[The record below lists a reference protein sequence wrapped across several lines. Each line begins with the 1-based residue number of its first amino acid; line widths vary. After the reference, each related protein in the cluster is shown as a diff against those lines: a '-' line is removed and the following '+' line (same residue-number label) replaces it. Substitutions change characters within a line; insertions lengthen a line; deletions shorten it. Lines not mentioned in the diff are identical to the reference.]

1 MLLHDFLHF
10 CYCKTFLAGSN
21 GMGQAQSMSLG
32 SSGCEDCSKYTDE
45 NVPDRY
51 VQIPGIVNIAIRKHN
66 FAYRY
71 MHNE

>member
-1 MLLHDFLHF
+1 
-10 CYCKTFLAGSN
+10 
-21 GMGQAQSMSLG
+21 MGQAQSMSLG
-32 SSGCEDCSKYTDE
+32 SNGCEDCSKYTDE

-51 VQIPGIVNIAIRKHN
+51 VQIPGIVNIVIRKHN